1 VGPVLSWLF
10 LLLPWLF
17 LLLPWMLFSAA
28 SVCPVLLV
36 LDPWLVLRLLL
47 LELLPLVVFPSLAI
61 SAR

>member
-1 VGPVLSWLF
+1 MQRLGVLSRWF
-10 LLLPWLF
+10 FIPG
-17 LLLPWMLFSAA
+17 
-28 SVCPVLLV
+28 LV